1 MDVTSEDE
9 LPTLRTKRC
18 LFYMYAVVCHSA
30 GELTLDDAVAVIP
43 KPQNLSLQPS
53 TLNPQPSTLN
63 PQPSTLNP

>member
-30 GELTLDDAVAVIP
+30 GELTEEDVATVLP
-43 KPQNLSLQPS
+43 KPH
-53 TLNPQPSTLN
+53 TLLETPNPN
-63 PQPSTLNP
+63 PRTINPEP

>member
-30 GELTLDDAVAVIP
+30 GELTLDDAAAVIP
-43 KPQNLSLQPS
+43 KPQNLSL
-53 TLNPQPSTLN
+53 
-63 PQPSTLNP
+63 